1 MCIFHLSKTH
11 HTNDCHVKKE
21 CDKLRASKS
30 PSSTTSSASTSS
42 VQGQLR
48 HLTDQGDFEDSVF
61 EDVSDS
67 IDDVPINDTNREVLN
82 YFSRLTNHYLRLVWN
97 LSNQNIQHEMKFPII
112 ADSGAKFHML
122 GTVTCRVGNQRL
134 TIENVRY
141 VPGLR
146 ESIYSLFWHIQTPDH
161 SLHSSFEDGPEIIFP
176 HFKTKAI
183 LGNHDIYL
191 DALPIYGADDQNGS
205 SMEPTDV
212 FCRNLKQFMNDVT
225 QETKYLDN
233 LLKNLHQYY
242 KEIKTRRQLN
252 LNVLAGFRQDTLLN
266 REHHDYKSSTAQ
278 SSSSNTESLDSDLTL
293 LSPFLPDAE

>member
-112 ADSGAKFHML
+112 ADSGAKFHMICEKEFF
-122 GTVTCRVGNQRL
+122 T
-134 TIENVRY
+134 
-141 VPGLR
+141 
-146 ESIYSLFWHIQTPDH
+146 
-161 SLHSSFEDGPEIIFP
+161 SLHF
-176 HFKTKAI
+176 T
-183 LGNHDIYL
+183 
-191 DALPIYGADDQNGS
+191 
-205 SMEPTDV
+205 
-212 FCRNLKQFMNDVT
+212 
-225 QETKYLDN
+225 
-233 LLKNLHQYY
+233 
-242 KEIKTRRQLN
+242 
-252 LNVLAGFRQDTLLN
+252 
-266 REHHDYKSSTAQ
+266 
-278 SSSSNTESLDSDLTL
+278 SSSSWTCHLR
-293 LSPFLPDAE
+293 